1 MFPTMTF
8 KGRKRHRMRKGL
20 IRRIYVLA
28 IIIPIL
34 ALACSLQ
41 APRAIPSPV
50 ATYAPP
56 PEPETVPLISLPE
69 GTTNEEAVLIELYHR
84 VNPSVVSITV
94 YSNQGGQVT
103 SSGQGSGFVYDQYGH
118 VITNAHVVYGADEV
132 DVTFS
137 DNSVRRAKV
146 IGEDLHSD
154 LAVIEVEKMLPE
166 VMPLPFGDIRD
177 VAVGQTVV
185 AIGNP
190 FGLGGSLTRGVVSAL
205 GRNIPALSNFSIPQS
220 IQTDAPINP
229 GNSGG
234 PLLNLKG
241 EVIGV
246 NAQIETSGG
255 SRVNSGIGFAI
266 PVSILT
272 RVIPDLIQNGEHT
285 WGWLGVLGGSLSPD
299 VIEVMELP
307 VEKGAYISGIVS
319 GGPAERAG
327 LRGSSDQT
335 INQGRQVEIGGDVI
349 TAIDGQPV
357 SSFEDMLIYIALK
370 ANPGQEVTLTIIR
383 DGKTKEVK
391 LTLDERPTETPN
403 TFFNP

>member
-1 MFPTMTF
+1 MLAM
-8 KGRKRHRMRKGL
+8 
-20 IRRIYVLA
+20 VLL
-28 IIIPIL
+28 IL
-34 ALACSLQ
+34 ALACSLEV
-41 APRAIPSPV
+41 PSSIPSPV
-50 ATYAPP
+50 ATFAPP
-56 PEPETVPLISLPE
+56 PEPETVPLIALPE

-94 YSNQGGQVT
+94 FNNQGGQVT

-118 VITNAHVVYGADEV
+118 VITNAHVVYGADEL

-166 VMPLPFGDIRD
+166 VLPLPFGDISD

-234 PLLNLKG
+234 PLLNLRG

-246 NAQIETSGG
+246 NAQIETGG
-255 SRVNSGIGFAI
+255 DSRVNSGIGFAI
-266 PVSILT
+266 PVSILS
-272 RVIPDLIQNGEHT
+272 RVIPDLIQNGKHA
-285 WGWLGVLGGSLSPD
+285 WGWLGVVGGSLSPD
-299 VIEVMELP
+299 VIEAMELP
-307 VEKGAYISGIVS
+307 IEKGAYISEIVS

-327 LRGSSDQT
+327 LRGSSDQAT
-335 INQGRQVEIGGDVI
+335 NHGRQVEIGGDVI

-370 ANPGQEVTLTIIR
+370 ANPGQVVTLTIIR
-383 DGKTKEVK
+383 DGKTKEVQV
-391 LTLDERPTETPN
+391 TLGERPTETPN
-403 TFFNP
+403 YSLNP